1 MTLREQI
8 GQLFMMGFTGT
19 TVTKDLA
26 SFLKAYSP
34 GGVIFFKRNLESVQ
48 QTVELTNGLQK
59 LSPRSP
65 LLFAIDQE
73 GGRVSRLPGEFTIFP
88 PCEQLG
94 QCNSYELAYS
104 AAAII
109 ATELR
114 AVGINMNMAPVLDV
128 NSNPDNP
135 VIGDRAF
142 GATPE
147 IVGEMGLATIAGL
160 QENKVVACGK
170 HFPGHGD
177 TATDSHK
184 ELPVVDADLQRL
196 RETEFP
202 PFQQA
207 IRYGVASL
215 MTAHVLYRALDPEAP
230 ATLSSAVIQHLLRE
244 EFRYD
249 GVVFTDDLEMHAIID
264 HDGIGEAAVRAF
276 VAGCDVLLICKD
288 QERVMAAMQ
297 AMEKA
302 VQDGRITQDRL
313 EQSLVRVAQLKA
325 RYLQPYKPVTISDAR
340 LIVGCRSHKVLLDSW
355 RNAYGRVPKP
365 KALEINE
372 PAASHDSPVTHV

>member
-8 GQLFMMGFTGT
+8 GQLFMIGFTGT

-26 SFLKAYSP
+26 SFLTASKP
-34 GGVIFFKRNLESVQ
+34 GGVIFFRRNLESVQ
-48 QTVELTNGLQK
+48 QIVDLTNGLQK
-59 LSPRSP
+59 LSSAQP
-65 LLFAIDQE
+65 LLIAIDQE
-73 GGRVSRLPGEFTIFP
+73 GGRVSRLPAEFTIFP
-88 PCEQLG
+88 PCGQLG
-94 QCNSYELAYS
+94 QCNSSELAYS
-104 AAAII
+104 AAATI
-109 ATELR
+109 AKELR

-142 GATPE
+142 GAFPE
-147 IVGEMGLATIAGL
+147 LVGEMGLATIGGL
-160 QENKVVACGK
+160 QDNMVVACGK

-184 ELPVVDADLQRL
+184 ELPVVDASLQRL
-196 RETEFP
+196 RDTEFP

-207 IRYGVASL
+207 IRHGVASL

-230 ATLSSAVIQHLLRE
+230 ATLSSAVIQRVLRE

-264 HDGIGEAAVRAF
+264 HDGIGEAAVRSF

-288 QERVMAAMQ
+288 QDRVMTAMR
-297 AMEKA
+297 AMERA
-302 VQDGRITQDRL
+302 VNDGRITQDRL
-313 EQSLVRVAQLKA
+313 AQSLARVAKLKA
-325 RYLQPYKPVTISDAR
+325 GYLYPYKPVTISDAR
-340 LIVGCRSHKVLLDSW
+340 LVVGCRSHKVLLDSW
-355 RNAYGRVPKP
+355 HKAYARIPKP
-365 KALEINE
+365 KLFE
-372 PAASHDSPVTHV
+372 PAQASPSHDSPVTHV

>member
-1 MTLREQI
+1 
-8 GQLFMMGFTGT
+8 MMGFTGT
-19 TVTKDLA
+19 TVTGELA
-26 SFLKAYSP
+26 SCLKVYPP
-34 GGVIFFKRNLESVQ
+34 GGVIFFRRNLESLPQIVD
-48 QTVELTNGLQK
+48 LTNGLQK

-65 LLFAIDQE
+65 LLIAIDQE

-104 AAAII
+104 AAATI

-114 AVGINMNMAPVLDV
+114 SAGINMNMAPVLDV

-135 VIGDRAF
+135 VIGDRSF
-142 GATPE
+142 GATPDL
-147 IVGEMGLATIAGL
+147 VGEMGLATIAGL
-160 QENKVVACGK
+160 QDNKVIACGK

-177 TATDSHK
+177 TSTDSHK
-184 ELPVVDADLQRL
+184 VLPVVAADVHRLQS
-196 RETEFP
+196 TEFP

-207 IRYGVASL
+207 IKYGVASL
-215 MTAHVLYRALDPEAP
+215 MTAHVLYRALDSEAP
-230 ATLSSAVIQHLLRE
+230 ATLSPVVIQHLLRS

-264 HDGIGEAAVRAF
+264 HDGIGEASVRAF

-288 QERVMAAMQ
+288 QERVMTAMQ

-302 VQDGRITQDRL
+302 VQDGRITQERL
-313 EQSLVRVAQLKA
+313 EQSLMRVARLKA
-325 RYLQPYKPVTISDAR
+325 RFLGQYKPATISDAR
-340 LIVGCRSHKVLLDSW
+340 LIVGCRSHKALLEAW
-355 RNAYGRVPKP
+355 QTAYERAPKP
-365 KALEINE
+365 KFLDINE
-372 PAASHDSPVTHV
+372 PASSHDSPVTHV